1 MSENIGVSVHNR
13 TTNIVEQILEQG
25 QRLRNAMVKSIL
37 DNDPF
42 YIDVV
47 DKNSL
52 NNSFIQKSKLPE
64 QYINYQRGVSGN
76 PKQNIL
82 NFEWDVVSPIDSPP
96 TMSGEFSDLYCNC
109 EICNAYGSHT
119 VWASKNLPFKNLKKD
134 SIPSLNLIETK
145 GHAPRK
151 LPEDIFRGNALRDMD
166 LPELHRI
173 IGNSTT
179 KSSSATTAVQTQ
191 SDNFPEEITKSI
203 QNNYRSKATEYFKY
217 VNSLKMVIHSLTLNQ
232 AGNRKVQTSSV
243 ESKYKLPPSINHSY
257 FIEYSIPECLI
268 NTTVQPKI
276 HSKVDSGLSKNLYR
290 ICSKRLQDE
299 G

>member
-1 MSENIGVSVHNR
+1 MSENIGVSVHSR

-52 NNSFIQKSKLPE
+52 NNSSIQKSKLPE
-64 QYINYQRGVSGN
+64 QYINYQRGVSSN
-76 PKQNIL
+76 QKQNIL
-82 NFEWDVVSPIDSPP
+82 NFEWDGLSPIDSPP

-134 SIPSLNLIETK
+134 SIPSLNLT
-145 GHAPRK
+145 HVPRK
-151 LPEDIFRGNALRDMD
+151 LPEDIYRGNALREMD
-166 LPELHRI
+166 LPEFNRI
-173 IGNSTT
+173 VGNSTT
-179 KSSSATTAVQTQ
+179 KSSSATTGVQTQ

-203 QNNYRSKATEYFKY
+203 QDNYRSKAAEYFKY
-217 VNSLKMVIHSLTLNQ
+217 VNSLKIAIHSLTLNQ
-232 AGNRKVQTSSV
+232 AGNRKVQVSSV
-243 ESKYKLPPSINHSY
+243 DSKYKLPASINHSY

-268 NTTVQPKI
+268 NTAVQSKI
-276 HSKVDSGLSKNLYR
+276 QSKVDSGLTKNLYR